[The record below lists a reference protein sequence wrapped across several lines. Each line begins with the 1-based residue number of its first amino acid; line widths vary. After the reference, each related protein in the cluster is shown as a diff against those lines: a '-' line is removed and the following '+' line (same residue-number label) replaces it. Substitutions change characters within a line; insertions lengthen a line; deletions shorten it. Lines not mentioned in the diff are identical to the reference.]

1 VIVEMLGYEEG
12 GLPRRAEGRPSK
24 FELAQ
29 GGTIFFQDVDAL
41 PLDAQAILL
50 NALEMSIIQRLGSD
64 RPVEIDVRVIAS
76 TSADIERLVAED
88 NFRADLFYRLSTF
101 TLTIPPL
108 CERPKDIPLIV
119 DRILNRLARQLNQP
133 LALEP
138 GVIEI
143 FKKYPWPGNIREMES
158 VLGRAATQVGETGL
172 IALEHLPTS
181 VRHLSFGQKKG
192 GEATSTRPLFEVE
205 HEAILQTA
213 QLCHGN
219 LTHMAQALG
228 ISRTTLWRRIKVY
241 GILLDDFRRN

>member
-1 VIVEMLGYEEG
+1 
-12 GLPRRAEGRPSK
+12 
-24 FELAQ
+24 
-29 GGTIFFQDVDAL
+29 VDAL

-181 VRHLSFGQKKG
+181 VRHLSFSQKKG
-192 GEATSTRPLFEVE
+192 GEPTSTRPLFEVE